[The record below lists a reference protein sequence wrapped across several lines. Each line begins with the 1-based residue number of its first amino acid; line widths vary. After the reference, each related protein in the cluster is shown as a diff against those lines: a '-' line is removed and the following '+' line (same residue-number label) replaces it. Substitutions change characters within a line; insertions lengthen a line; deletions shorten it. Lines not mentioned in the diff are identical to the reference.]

1 MKIKSTKYI
10 LLFLLLVALIVWFG
24 VLATGGKK
32 LHLIACDVGQG
43 DAILATLG
51 DIQILTDG
59 GASNKVLDCLG
70 RHMPFWDREIELVIL
85 THPDKDHF
93 KGLIEVFRRYKVDN
107 FLSNGLQSGSLEYQV
122 LINEVGG
129 RGTKTILG
137 KEGTVLGV
145 GKMRLDILSPT
156 EEQLG
161 SLPTKTVEKN
171 EYSLVSLLRFGSFD
185 ALLTGDVENEAADN
199 LADRIMATENETIE
213 YIKVPH
219 HGSKNGLTPKLL
231 EAVMPKLAV
240 ISVGNNSYGHPS
252 EETLKILGDDDTKIL
267 RTDQLGDVEV
277 ISDGEKFFVKN

>member
-10 LLFLLLVALIVWFG
+10 LLFLLFVALIVWFG
-24 VLATGGKK
+24 VLATGEKK

-59 GASNKVLDCLG
+59 GVSNKVLGCLG

-93 KGLIEVFRRYKVDN
+93 KGLIEVFRRYRVDN
-107 FLSNGLQSGSLEYQV
+107 FLSNGLKSGSLEYQV
-122 LINEVGG
+122 LEKEVGG
-129 RGTKTILG
+129 ENIKTITAR
-137 KEGTVLGV
+137 EGMVLGV
-145 GKMRLDILSPT
+145 GKIWLDILSPS
-156 EEQLG
+156 EEQLRG
-161 SLPTKTVEKN
+161 LSTKVTEKN
-171 EYSLVSLLRFGSFD
+171 EYSIVSLLRLGNFD
-185 ALLTGDVENEAADN
+185 ALLTGDVESEAADN

-219 HGSKNGLTPKLL
+219 HGSKNGLTQKLL

-240 ISVGNNSYGHPS
+240 ISVGNNSYGHPN
-252 EETLKILGDDDTKIL
+252 EEVIKLLKSKGIKIL
-267 RTDQLGDVEV
+267 RTDEMGDIVVE
-277 ISDGEKFFVKN
+277 SDGKSFWVKN